1 MSEKRDIEFLFEIGQ
16 LRLIK
21 RMWQRFFQ
29 SDTANLSDH
38 IFRVAWIALLIAKKE
53 GKANEEKILKMA
65 LVHDIGESRTG
76 DVDYISRQY
85 TQRDEFLATSDMLKD
100 TALEE
105 EMSVIWKEYEEKKS
119 SEAKIVRDADMLDV
133 DLELREQSIQTATS
147 NWLENRKK
155 MVRAKLFTKTAR
167 KYLEAIYKSNAHDWH
182 LKGRNRFNAGDWKEK
197 F

>member
-119 SEAKIVRDADMLDV
+119 SEAKIVRDADMLGV

-155 MVRAKLFTKTAR
+155 VVRTKLFTKTAR
-167 KYLEAIYKSNAHDWH
+167 KYLETIYKSNAHDWH
-182 LKGRNRFNAGDWKEK
+182 LKGRNRFNAGDWKK
-197 F
+197 G